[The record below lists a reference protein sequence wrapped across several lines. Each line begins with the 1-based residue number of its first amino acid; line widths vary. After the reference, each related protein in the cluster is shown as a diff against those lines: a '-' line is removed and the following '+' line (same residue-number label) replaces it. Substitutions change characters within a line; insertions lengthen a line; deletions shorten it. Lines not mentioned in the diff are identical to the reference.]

1 MTDQMKSVLTIYSS
15 ILGGFY
21 AKTKEFEAAMM
32 RARSD
37 VGDDVWKRGF
47 SGAQEFGATAAAQKH
62 TRAMGVAAV
71 NVAGNLVGVAYVENK
86 DGQGNLYPKLRVAV
100 ECVDHHIL
108 LSIDIKDDV
117 AQRLLSK
124 LSNCSPA
131 QFITISAWPTPVER
145 NGRTFINHAV
155 SVKDDGRVEV
165 PANTEFSAWVK
176 KITEAVRSVLATA
189 GIHDEKTVATAKLT
203 KRIDAHKQFLVR
215 VSKKF
220 EQTGPTTA

>member
-1 MTDQMKSVLTIYSS
+1 MSEQLKSVLTIYSS

-32 RARSD
+32 RARHA

-47 SGAQEFGATAAAQKH
+47 SGSQPNGATSLAQKE

-71 NVAGNLVGVAYVENK
+71 NVAGNLVGVSFVENT
-86 DGQGNLYPKLRVAV
+86 DGSGNTYPKLRVAI
-100 ECVDHHIL
+100 ECVDHQIL

-124 LSNCSPA
+124 LSNCNPD

-155 SVKDDGRVEV
+155 SVKDEGRVEV

-176 KITEAVRSVLATA
+176 KTTDAVREALNVVGVS
-189 GIHDEKTVATAKLT
+189 DEKTIATAKMA
-203 KRIDAHKQFLVR
+203 KRIEAHKQFLAR
-215 VSKKF
+215 VAKKF
-220 EQTGPTTA
+220 EQGAGVPA